1 MTKFKSRIPLFTLRK
16 IQTSFPNVKITSS
29 ADAAE
34 FIRQF
39 FSDDVAVFESF
50 FLLMCNRANNTVG
63 YAKISQGGVSGT
75 VIDVKIIAKYAL
87 DSLCSS
93 VVLAHNHPSG
103 NLNPSDAD
111 IQITKKIKQALQL
124 LDIVV
129 LDHIILT
136 ESDKYFSLADDG
148 LI

>member
-136 ESDKYFSLADDG
+136 ESDKYFSFADDG